1 MPLSF
6 VITFLL
12 AFAVGP
18 LLVLWLMRRP
28 SEVAIIR
35 PLGLTTVV
43 TVVAAISA
51 PMIGL
56 PPAIA
61 TLLLWASWVL
71 SMAIMGHV
79 MRLVIGTPG
88 AKRWT
93 AAVAAMGA
101 TIPWFGIL
109 LARVVAA

>member
-1 MPLSF
+1 MPASF
-6 VITFLL
+6 LITFVL

-18 LLVLWLMRRP
+18 LIVLWLMRRP
-28 SEVAIIR
+28 SEVSIIR
-35 PLGLTTVV
+35 PLGLATVV
-43 TVVAAISA
+43 MVIAAISA
-51 PMIGL
+51 PMIGV
-56 PPAIA
+56 PAALA
-61 TLLLWASWVL
+61 TFLLWGSWVL
-71 SMAIMGHV
+71 SMAVMGHV

-109 LARVVAA
+109 LARAVAA